1 MFEVADD
8 KAFTRYVFHELV
20 SVTKTGD
27 DSWRA
32 ELEDG
37 RLLNVRYKHG
47 IVHMALAETEDELIN
62 ENIVLKIK
70 NIKTKVDNPYDF
82 DSNKIKALLDADEQI
97 NFIKIKDYMGWA
109 VDEDN
114 VWE

>member
-8 KAFTRYVFHELV
+8 KAHARYIFHELV

-82 DSNKIKALLDADEQI
+82 DINKIKALVVAGKEI
-97 NFIKIKDYMGWA
+97 NFNKIKDYMGWA
-109 VDEDN
+109 VDENN